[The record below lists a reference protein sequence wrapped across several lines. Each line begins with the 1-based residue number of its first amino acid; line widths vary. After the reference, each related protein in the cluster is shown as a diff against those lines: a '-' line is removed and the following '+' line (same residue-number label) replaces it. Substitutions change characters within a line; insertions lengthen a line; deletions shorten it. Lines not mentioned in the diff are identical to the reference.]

1 MEFLKWPTQ
10 ASQFA
15 PEVDKVFIALL
26 LVSAGVLTLIA
37 GLIFVFCVRYRRQ
50 NHPIPRSFPTRT
62 LPWELGW
69 TFASLF
75 IFLGAF
81 VWGAW
86 IYLNMYQ
93 AAPENSYTVF
103 AIGKQW
109 MWKFQHSDGRRE
121 INELHIPVD
130 QPVKVVL
137 ISQDVIHSLYIPAFR
152 IKHDVLP
159 MTYTEMWFEPT
170 LPGNYHLFCAEYCG
184 TSHSQMVGQ
193 VIAMEPADFHDWL
206 EHSQGM
212 GSAAQQGSK
221 LVQSMGCTSCHK
233 SDSST
238 LAPWFGGIFGK
249 SVLLADGTSTVVNE
263 AYIRES
269 ILNPQARLVRNY
281 QPVMP
286 SYQGRITEDEIL
298 SIISYIQSLKEQP
311 HE

>member
-1 MEFLKWPTQ
+1 
-10 ASQFA
+10 
-15 PEVDKVFIALL
+15 
-26 LVSAGVLTLIA
+26 
-37 GLIFVFCVRYRRQ
+37 
-50 NHPIPRSFPTRT
+50 
-62 LPWELGW
+62 
-69 TFASLF
+69 
-75 IFLGAF
+75 
-81 VWGAW
+81 
-86 IYLNMYQ
+86 
-93 AAPENSYTVF
+93 
-103 AIGKQW
+103 
-109 MWKFQHSDGRRE
+109 
-121 INELHIPVD
+121 
-130 QPVKVVL
+130 
-137 ISQDVIHSLYIPAFR
+137 
-152 IKHDVLP
+152 

-263 AYIRES
+263 DYIRES